1 MDYEVATEYFGG
13 LFFGAVMLV
22 AGFALYEGGRH
33 FRSELLRSNL
43 WAVPATVIT
52 AIMLSATVTQEFIPC
67 GAGSSSGI
75 PEKPSLCQKVRKSHL
90 A

>member
-43 WAVPATVIT
+43 WAAPED
-52 AIMLSATVTQEFIPC
+52 SANNDRNPC
-67 GAGSSSGI
+67 
-75 PEKPSLCQKVRKSHL
+75 SLLGLHTNSLLVSARPC
-90 A
+90 